1 MPLSFTSGQANT
13 HPAQV
18 NPSKYSFGNLIE
30 YQLRHSSS
38 HLTGTL
44 WKLPLWSV
52 RGAPG
57 NPVFDSGQCNGF
69 SKLISNTE
77 LTAAGSVSSIHRW
90 ILTGLPFLSIWEQS
104 PVRIQFS
111 LSDFD
116 HRWESQKM
124 MVEIKSRILSTRVLV
139 LGVAGLTLLP
149 VQLTF
154 IRLNLIIRRPLRPLW
169 SPC

>member
-1 MPLSFTSGQANT
+1 MPLSFTWGQANT

-18 NPSKYSFGNLIE
+18 NPSKYSFGNLME

-116 HRWESQKM
+116 HNCPN
-124 MVEIKSRILSTRVLV
+124 LSTIPFWLSSVQWTKDPFLSKVQGSSFVLERHQKILAV
-139 LGVAGLTLLP
+139 S
-149 VQLTF
+149 
-154 IRLNLIIRRPLRPLW
+154 R
-169 SPC
+169 S